1 MPRIAAIRA
10 LTAIETRDA
19 FSNRALDAEIRRRG
33 LAGRDAGLTAELVYG
48 VLENR
53 PFLDWV
59 LDQRLRRRPLS
70 RQPSWLRSAL
80 RVGAYQLLFLDR
92 IPPHAA
98 ISQTVAAVKRRS
110 RPLSGLV
117 NAVLRRIA
125 EKADGLRAELDR
137 EITDAGG
144 LARRYGLPKSLAER
158 LLARFGLD
166 EAISYAAALQA
177 RPPVTLRLRRSAER
191 DRVVAELVAEG
202 VEAEP
207 TAFAPAGL
215 RLQSAGRPDL
225 LEAVA
230 QGRALVMDEGSQLVS
245 LFAAP
250 RRGSRVI
257 DLCAGRGGKSFHLA
271 DLLDEAR
278 AASGEGGTGRRAR
291 SAGDRGAR
299 EQTGA
304 NDATDAMAAGDE
316 RRQLEEIIA
325 TDVSRARLEVLR
337 RDADRLGYRRIRVVM
352 PVAGPAPSGGGD
364 ADGATDAA
372 HVPFSSL
379 GTADLVLVDAPCS
392 GAGGMRRHPEI
403 RWKLDAARIAGL
415 TSGQDALLEAAAG
428 LVAPGGLLVY
438 AVCSDV
444 PEEGPERVDAFLAG
458 HPELARER
466 PPQVHGVDW
475 SGSALLTPDG
485 DLATFPHRHGT
496 DGFYAVRLRKAATP

>member
-10 LTAIETRDA
+10 LVAVETRDG

-59 LDQRLRRRPLS
+59 LHQRLRRRPLS

-110 RPLSGLV
+110 RPLTGLV

-125 EKADGLRAELDR
+125 EEADGLRGELDR
-137 EITDAGG
+137 EVTDAQG
-144 LARRYGLPKSLAER
+144 LAMRHGLPESLAER
-158 LLARFGLD
+158 LVARFGLE

-177 RPPVTLRLRRSAER
+177 RPPVTLRLRRAAER
-191 DRVVAELVAEG
+191 DRAVAELVAEG

-271 DLLDEAR
+271 DLLEEAR
-278 AASGEGGTGRRAR
+278 AASGERGAGGARAVD
-291 SAGDRGAR
+291 DRGAR
-299 EQTGA
+299 GESGV
-304 NDATDAMAAGDE
+304 NDATDEVDTGDE
-316 RRQLEEIIA
+316 RRELGEIIA
-325 TDVSRARLEVLR
+325 TDVSPARLCVLR
-337 RDADRLGYRRIRVVM
+337 RDADRLGYPRIRVVM
-352 PVAGPAPSGGGD
+352 PMAGAAPSGRGD
-364 ADGATDAA
+364 AGGPTDQAR
-372 HVPFSSL
+372 VPFGSL
-379 GTADLVLVDAPCS
+379 GKADLVLVDAPCT

-415 TSGQDALLEAAAG
+415 TTGQDALLEAAVG
-428 LVAPGGLLVY
+428 LVVAGGLLVY
-438 AVCSDV
+438 AVCSDL
-444 PEEGPERVDAFLAG
+444 PEEGPERVDALLAR

-466 PPQVHGVDW
+466 PPDVHGVDW
-475 SGSALLTPDG
+475 SASGLLTSDG
-485 DLATFPHRHGT
+485 DLATSPHRHGT
-496 DGFYAVRLRKAATP
+496 DGFYAARLRKAPTP